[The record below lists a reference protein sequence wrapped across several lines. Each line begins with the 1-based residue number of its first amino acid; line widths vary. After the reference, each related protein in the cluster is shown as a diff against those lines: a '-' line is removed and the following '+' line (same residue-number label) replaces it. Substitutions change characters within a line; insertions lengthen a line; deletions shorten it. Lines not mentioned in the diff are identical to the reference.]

1 MYYPFADRLE
11 GRGHHSPATSIKS
24 PSFQKKQR
32 ATLLSQRQITVS
44 HSKVRSS
51 KRCRKTKIY
60 VCVCMCVSCV
70 CSGDSFL
77 NNCNFVIPPTL
88 IIHTPITLRCMD
100 PIHLY
105 NAQLS
110 ISTMTRQEVLQT
122 KHRLSFQCLKLWSQY
137 MFRSTKLRLID
148 EANMHRPLFVTY
160 LSGFEIQATESWTF
174 CIHKSWLTTWNNPAW
189 RSSSQ
194 QLTTWRFCDFLTICG
209 DSQCGTLTLAVT
221 PGWCYRNMRSS
232 QKSSYTSLAID
243 MPFFRIRNPCHVSW

>member
-24 PSFQKKQR
+24 PSFQKKQS

-51 KRCRKTKIY
+51 KRCRKTKI
-60 VCVCMCVSCV
+60 CVCRARVPGTVFWTLATS
-70 CSGDSFL
+70 SY
-77 NNCNFVIPPTL
+77 PTL

-122 KHRLSFQCLKLWSQY
+122 KHRLGFQCLKLWSQY
-137 MFRSTKLRLID
+137 MFRSIKLRLID
-148 EANMHRPLFVTY
+148 EGNMHRPFFVTY
-160 LSGFEIQATESWTF
+160 LSGFEIQASESWTF
-174 CIHKSWLTTWNNPAW
+174 CIHKS
-189 RSSSQ
+189 
-194 QLTTWRFCDFLTICG
+194 
-209 DSQCGTLTLAVT
+209 
-221 PGWCYRNMRSS
+221 
-232 QKSSYTSLAID
+232 
-243 MPFFRIRNPCHVSW
+243 